1 MSDFK
6 NKVKALRASFDD
18 VLKAQRSL
26 RKKLHKFI
34 EENKIVK
41 DFEEEEEFR
50 ELLDKAAVGLER
62 NDDVVI
68 KTTGTATRKPP
79 NADKK
84 TEGTFT
90 VFRGT
95 LSKLIMATLKMDESE
110 FELVSSG
117 KETPYTA
124 GERLKDTIKIKR
136 FWAEIL
142 EELESVVFPAA
153 RELVFQSSPE
163 RLAQEKQQA
172 RSDW

>member
-1 MSDFK
+1 MTNDRT
-6 NKVKALRASFDD
+6 KALRASFDD
-18 VLKAQRSL
+18 VLSSQRKL
-26 RKKLHKFI
+26 RKKLHELIKKNKPI
-34 EENKIVK
+34 EN
-41 DFEEEEEFR
+41 FEEEEKFR
-50 ELLDKAAVGLER
+50 ELLDQAAVGLER
-62 NDDVVI
+62 NVDVVI

-84 TEGTFT
+84 TKGTFT

-95 LSKLIMATLKMDESE
+95 LSKLIMAALKMDDSE
-110 FELVSSG
+110 FEPVSSG

-124 GERLKDTIKIKR
+124 GKRLKDTIKIKR

-142 EELESVVFPAA
+142 EKLESVAFPAA

-163 RLAQEKQQA
+163 RLAQEKQRA